1 MILSDKPST
10 ASQIAWATSRTL
22 PKLYQ
27 SAAKAIRP
35 PKPQRPSEWAANH
48 RYMPRTMTASPG
60 PWKNERTPYLA
71 GIMDA
76 VAETGIDQ
84 VVFLKAVQVGFSEAL
99 RNVLGYWIDHDP
111 GPTLLVMP
119 SEQSAKE
126 LVDER
131 IRPLL
136 QDTPKLKEYVSDAR
150 EDNKV
155 HHTRLSS
162 MSVFIGWAG
171 SPQALASRP
180 IRYVVFDEVDKY
192 PPFSGKEADPISL
205 GLKRL
210 TTYGTRAK
218 AIIGST
224 PTTRVGAIWSA
235 WERCTQRR
243 HFMVPCP
250 KCGERQALKWSQV
263 KFPEREDGESQQ
275 DRAERIESSGLA
287 RYECEYCGDQW
298 TNTKKN
304 AAVRLG
310 EWQDDGGAK
319 RRVGFHIN
327 SIYSPWVSL
336 STLAGEWLRAQ
347 ADPAALMDFANS
359 RLAEPFEE
367 QASTTSP
374 SVIEEKSDP
383 DALPWQIPAWSLGT
397 FGAVDVQ
404 KHVLYYTIRSWGAG
418 GRSQLVAAGQAGT
431 FEELDQIM
439 FGGRIASVNGESIAA
454 DCVAIDA
461 RYRTNEVMAWAA
473 SRGGR
478 IIPVMGSAHDNA
490 APIRQSQ
497 VKGYPGVVQRTL
509 NTGFFKDFLHGLIH
523 ADDATQWTVHSTPS
537 PDYCKQM
544 ASEHK
549 VHDPRTRRYLWEPI
563 SKGAD
568 NHWWDCEVYQ
578 VFLAQAYNM
587 FQMTGGDEP
596 QPQVAG
602 NQGTQE
608 DDNDWLSWR

>member
-1 MILSDKPST
+1 
-10 ASQIAWATSRTL
+10 
-22 PKLYQ
+22 
-27 SAAKAIRP
+27 
-35 PKPQRPSEWAANH
+35 
-48 RYMPRTMTASPG
+48 MTASPG

-76 VAETGIDQ
+76 VAEDGIEQ
-84 VVFLKAVQVGFSEAL
+84 VIFLKAVQVGFSEAL

-111 GPTLLVMP
+111 GPCLMVMP

-136 QDTPKLKEYVSDAR
+136 DDTPRLKGYVSGSKG
-150 EDNKV
+150 DNKV

-192 PPFSGKEADPISL
+192 PTFRGKEADPISL

-218 AIIGST
+218 AVIGST
-224 PTTRVGAIWSA
+224 PTTRVGAVWTA

-250 KCGERQALKWSQV
+250 KCGDRQALKWSQV
-263 KFPEREDGESQQ
+263 KFPEREPGETQQ
-275 DRAERIESSGLA
+275 DRAERIESGGLA
-287 RYECEYCGDQW
+287 RYECEHCGEAW
-298 TNTKKN
+298 TNTQKN
-304 AAVRLG
+304 KAVRDG
-310 EWQDDGGAK
+310 VWQGDGGAP

-336 STLAGEWLRAQ
+336 SALAGEWLRAQ
-347 ADPAALMDFANS
+347 GDPASLMDFANS

-367 QASTTSP
+367 QASSTKPDT
-374 SVIEEKSDP
+374 IAAKATP
-383 DALPWQIPAWSLGT
+383 DAPAWVRPEWAAGL
-397 FGAVDVQ
+397 FGSVDVQ
-404 KHVLYYTIRSWGAG
+404 KHVLYYTVRAWGAG
-418 GRSQLVAAGQAGT
+418 GRSQLVAAGQAAG
-431 FEELDQIM
+431 FAELDQIM
-439 FGGRIASVNGESIAA
+439 FGGRVASATGEATGC

-461 RYRTNEVMAWAA
+461 RYRKDEVMSWAVKYN
-473 SRGGR
+473 GR
-478 IIPVMGSAHDNA
+478 VIPVMGSAHANS
-490 APIRQSQ
+490 APITQTQ
-497 VKGYPGVVQRTL
+497 VRGYPGVVQRTL

-523 ADDATQWTVHSTPS
+523 ADDATQWTVHDSPS

-549 VHDPRTRRYLWEPI
+549 VHDPRTQSYVWEPI

-568 NHWWDCEVYQ
+568 NHWWDTEVYQ
-578 VFLAQAYNM
+578 VFLAQSYNL
-587 FQMTGGDEP
+587 FQLTDPEPIAVGGGVANTNEP
-596 QPQVAG
+596 E
-602 NQGTQE
+602 NR
-608 DDNDWLSWR
+608 WLSWR